1 MTKILKID
9 LLNKCKELGLKKYKS
24 KKKAE
29 LIKLI
34 ENHENNLT
42 KLENRINID
51 KLPYELLVIIKDYLN
66 IKDIYY
72 SAKIYFRI
80 QSNYSLVCKSMYN
93 VFMLNSKEYE
103 NTSINESKKL
113 INRKECI
120 NIYGISENELDII
133 YGSKSHRNFRQKTVI
148 YNMVNVMELSHK
160 KYGDYDN
167 YIKIKKLKELEQ
179 KIYQENII
187 KEINNRELLLISML
201 KKHNLQLRDDSLLCN
216 NYIQNNIGDPEEI
229 VKIMVEMD
237 FYFKY
242 TDYSDLIYEYTSNY
256 IDYRKHYIYD
266 DYGYFNIKL
275 SQKEKN
281 NLSEQAK
288 KEALKEWCK
297 NKLDYNNTLSN
308 NKLPLSLYDKV
319 KIFFKNNDKSI

>member
-187 KEINNRELLLISML
+187 KEINNRKLLLINML

-288 KEALKEWCK
+288 KEALNQWCK
-297 NKLDYNNTLSN
+297 NKLDYNNALSD

>member
-288 KEALKEWCK
+288 KEALNQWCK
-297 NKLDYNNTLSN
+297 NKLDYNNALSD

>member
-1 MTKILKID
+1 MLKID

-34 ENHENNLT
+34 ENYENNLI

-66 IKDIYY
+66 IKDIFY

-103 NTSINESKKL
+103 KMSINESKKL

-133 YGSKSHRNFRQKTVI
+133 YGNKIHRNFNQKTFI
-148 YNMVNVMELSHK
+148 YNMVNVMELSYK

-179 KIYQENII
+179 KIYQENIE
-187 KEINNRELLLISML
+187 KEINNRKLMLISML
-201 KKHNLQLRDDSLLCN
+201 KKHNLQLRNDSLLCY

-237 FYFKY
+237 FYFKH
-242 TDYSDLIYEYTSNY
+242 TDYSNVISSFTSNY

-266 DYGYFNIKL
+266 DYGYFDINL
-275 SQKEKN
+275 SQNEKN

-288 KEALKEWCK
+288 KEALKKWCK
-297 NKLDYNNTLSN
+297 NKLDYNNALSD

-319 KIFFKNNDKSI
+319 KIFFKNNDKTI